1 MLMSAPQPPP
11 QTRTD
16 AGLAATLRVTI
27 GRLARRLR
35 HQRTDASLSLGQS
48 AALVTLDRHGQL
60 TPGELAEHEKMQPPS
75 MTRIITALE
84 TRGLVRRTR
93 HPSDGRQQLV
103 EPTPEGRQL
112 VEQDRR
118 RREAWLARRLA
129 ELTPEEK
136 STLRRAATILDRLSQ
151 T

>member
-1 MLMSAPQPPP
+1 MSMAKLPPL
-11 QTRTD
+11 TRTD
-16 AGLAATLRVTI
+16 AGLAATLRVTV

-48 AALVTLDRHGQL
+48 AALFTLERHGRL

-75 MTRIITALE
+75 MTRIVTALE
-84 TRGLVRRTR
+84 SRGLVRRTR

-103 EPTPEGRQL
+103 EPTEEGRQL
-112 VEQDRR
+112 VETNRR
-118 RREAWLARRLA
+118 QREAWLARRLA
-129 ELTPEEK
+129 ELSPEEK
-136 STLRRAATILDRLSQ
+136 ATLRQAATILDRLSQ